1 LNFPLYIAKRYL
13 FSRSSNNTI
22 NIITAIATLGVIIGT
37 MALFIVLSGFSGLK
51 TFSLNFLNTSDP
63 DIKITSVKGKT
74 LLFTDEIQSKI
85 AAETGIAHYTS
96 VIEERVFLE
105 FKGKTHLA
113 YVKGVEDNFVKIN
126 SIHDKLVDGEW
137 LNFESNNT
145 AVIGNG
151 VSNKLSLGINDF
163 LEPLRIYVPKPG
175 SGYVESVKNDISSIV
190 VQPIGI
196 FRISEELDHKF
207 VFVPLELAQELI
219 NYAPNQIS
227 AIEIKVGNLD
237 NRDDIISNLQ
247 KSLGKDYTIKT
258 REQLN
263 AVFYKM
269 LNSEHV
275 MAYGFSTLVLILF
288 LINLT
293 GTLIIII
300 YDKKENIKTLSGL
313 GLDIKKIRKIFLL
326 QGFLLTVLGLV
337 VGLTLAIILV
347 FLQKKFELFM
357 ITQSLA
363 YPVEFLWSN
372 VLVVFST
379 ILVLGY
385 IASRIASSRINKK
398 IIE

>member
-1 LNFPLYIAKRYL
+1 MNFSLYIAKRYL
-13 FSRSSNNTI
+13 FSKSSNNTI

-51 TFSLNFLNTSDP
+51 SFSLNFLNTSDP
-63 DIKITSVKGKT
+63 DIKITAVKGKT
-74 LLFTDEIQSKI
+74 LLFTDEFESKI
-85 AAETGIAHYTS
+85 TNETGIVHYTS

-113 YVKGVEDNFVKIN
+113 YIKGVEDNFVKIN
-126 SIHDKLVDGEW
+126 SIHEKLVDGTW
-137 LNFESNNT
+137 IDFERNT

-151 VSNKLSLGINDF
+151 ISNKLSIGINDF

-175 SGYVESVKNDISSIV
+175 SGYVESVQKDISSIIT
-190 VQPIGI
+190 QPIGI
-196 FRISEELDHKF
+196 FRLTEDLDNTY
-207 VFVPLELAQELI
+207 VFVPLTLAQELM
-219 NYAPNQIS
+219 NYKPSQVS
-227 AIEIKVGNLD
+227 AIEIKVDNLN
-237 NRDDIISNLQ
+237 NRETIISNLK

-300 YDKKENIKTLSGL
+300 YDKKENIKTLSNL
-313 GLDIKKIRKIFLL
+313 GLEIKKIRKIFLL
-326 QGFLLTVLGLV
+326 QGFLLTVFGLI
-337 VGLTLAIILV
+337 VGLTLAILLV
-347 FLQKKFELFM
+347 FLQKQFGLFM
-357 ITQSLA
+357 ITQNLA

-372 VLVVFST
+372 VLLVFST

-385 IASRIASSRINKK
+385 VASRIASSRIDEKV
-398 IIE
+398 IQ

>member
-1 LNFPLYIAKRYL
+1 MNFPLYIAKRYL

-113 YVKGVEDNFVKIN
+113 YVKGVENNFVKIN

-137 LNFESNNT
+137 LNFESKNT

-175 SGYVESVKNDISSIV
+175 SGYVESVKNDISSVV

-196 FRISEELDHKF
+196 FRISEE
-207 VFVPLELAQELI
+207 
-219 NYAPNQIS
+219 
-227 AIEIKVGNLD
+227 
-237 NRDDIISNLQ
+237 
-247 KSLGKDYTIKT
+247 
-258 REQLN
+258 
-263 AVFYKM
+263 
-269 LNSEHV
+269 
-275 MAYGFSTLVLILF
+275 
-288 LINLT
+288 
-293 GTLIIII
+293 
-300 YDKKENIKTLSGL
+300 
-313 GLDIKKIRKIFLL
+313 
-326 QGFLLTVLGLV
+326 
-337 VGLTLAIILV
+337 
-347 FLQKKFELFM
+347 
-357 ITQSLA
+357 
-363 YPVEFLWSN
+363 
-372 VLVVFST
+372 
-379 ILVLGY
+379 
-385 IASRIASSRINKK
+385 
-398 IIE
+398 

>member
-1 LNFPLYIAKRYL
+1 
-13 FSRSSNNTI
+13 
-22 NIITAIATLGVIIGT
+22 
-37 MALFIVLSGFSGLK
+37 M
-51 TFSLNFLNTSDP
+51 
-63 DIKITSVKGKT
+63 
-74 LLFTDEIQSKI
+74 TDEIESIIQSEK
-85 AAETGIAHYTS
+85 GIAYYTS

-126 SIHDKLVDGEW
+126 SIHNKLVEGEW
-137 LNFESNNT
+137 LGTESKNT

-151 VSNKLSLGINDF
+151 ISNKLSIGINDF

-175 SGYVESVKNDISSIV
+175 SGYVQSVKNDISSV
-190 VQPIGI
+190 VTQPVGI
-196 FRISEELDHKF
+196 FRLTEELDHKY
-207 VFVPLELAQELI
+207 VFVPLKLAQELM
-219 NYAPNQIS
+219 NYAPNQVS

-237 NRDDIISNLQ
+237 NRDDVISNLQ

-300 YDKKENIKTLSGL
+300 YDKKENIKTLSSLGL
-313 GLDIKKIRKIFLL
+313 GIKKIRKIFLL
-326 QGFLLTVLGLV
+326 QGFLLTVFGLT
-337 VGLTLAIILV
+337 VGLSLAILLV
-347 FLQKKFELFM
+347 FLQKRFGLFM

-372 VLVVFST
+372 VLIVFST

-385 IASRIASSRINKK
+385 LASRIASSRINEKVLNS
-398 IIE
+398 

>member
-1 LNFPLYIAKRYL
+1 
-13 FSRSSNNTI
+13 
-22 NIITAIATLGVIIGT
+22 

-85 AAETGIAHYTS
+85 ANETGIAHYTS
-96 VIEERVFLE
+96 VIEERIFLE

-126 SIHDKLVDGEW
+126 SIHNKLVEGEW
-137 LNFESNNT
+137 LDFERNT

-151 VSNKLSLGINDF
+151 ISNKLSLGINDF
-163 LEPLRIYVPKPG
+163 IEPLRIYVPKPG
-175 SGYVESVKNDISSIV
+175 RGYVESVKNDISSIV
-190 VQPIGI
+190 TQPIGI
-196 FRISEELDHKF
+196 FRLTEELDHKY
-207 VFVPLELAQELI
+207 VFVPLELAQELMG
-219 NYAPNQIS
+219 YKPNQVS

-247 KSLGKDYTIKT
+247 KALGKDYTIKS

-269 LNSEHV
+269 LNSEHL

-300 YDKKENIKTLSGL
+300 YDKKENIKTLSSLGL
-313 GLDIKKIRKIFLL
+313 GIKKIRKIFLL
-326 QGFLLTVLGLV
+326 QGFLLTVFGLI
-337 VGLTLAIILV
+337 VGLTLAILLV
-347 FLQKKFELFM
+347 FLQKQFGLFM

-363 YPVEFLWSN
+363 YPVEFLFSN
-372 VLVVFST
+372 VLIVFST

-385 IASRIASSRINKK
+385 IASRIASSRINEKVLN
-398 IIE
+398 